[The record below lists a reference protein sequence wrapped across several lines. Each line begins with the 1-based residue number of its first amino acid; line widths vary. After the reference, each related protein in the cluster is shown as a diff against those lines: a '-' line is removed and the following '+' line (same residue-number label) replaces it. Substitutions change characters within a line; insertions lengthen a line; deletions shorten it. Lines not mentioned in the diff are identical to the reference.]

1 MTATQLVRCS
11 LLIGAILILHDA
23 ARAQSPSP
31 SGTATDQPLS
41 QTFDTPPAAPQTPQQ
56 ELDAT
61 RIASGYH
68 LELVAS
74 DPLIQDPIAMTFDAD
89 GRIWLCEMRGFM
101 PDIEG
106 QGEDEPVGVISVLE
120 DTNGDGVMDRSTVFL
135 DGLILPRGLCWTV
148 DGLLVCENGTIWFCR
163 DEDGD
168 FRCDSKSVVCNYNR
182 GNVEHSLN
190 GLMPALDNWIYN
202 AKEGLRLRRTGESWV
217 VGTNEARGQW
227 GITQDNHGH
236 LYYNVNASLIRAD
249 LVPCYSPNAQARNP
263 LVNVDLCPDQEVFPI
278 RPTPGINRGYLPNF
292 LRPDGSLINANSNC
306 GPVVYRGD
314 NLPAE
319 LLGNVFIPEPAG
331 NLIRRQVLI
340 EIDGK
345 KSSRNAY
352 VKQEFVAS
360 TDERF
365 RPVNMYNAPDG
376 TLYVVDMY
384 RGIIQHGAYMTP
396 YLRQQVLDREL
407 HKPIN
412 LGRIYR
418 VVHDS
423 TIARDPLAMSRLS
436 AHELVGHLSSPNGW
450 HRDMAQQLLVQR
462 RDQSIRN
469 RLEDLVLGGASPLGR
484 LHAVWTLE
492 GLNLL
497 DPEVLY
503 ELLSDSDPHVRSSSV
518 ALYRRFVDRENDDV
532 TLIQDL
538 AGVQDDPDSNV
549 RMQLVQTLGLVGTR
563 AADAIVEPMLRLAAS
578 DPEQLESVLA
588 GFVDREVEFLEAR
601 VSSPNWRL
609 AEPWREELLRAS
621 TGLLWRQR
629 QPLAI
634 LRLSHL
640 VSSLPTEREWQQ
652 IALLKGIQDPPPPV
666 RRRRR
671 FGTARP
677 RRRNRLPATVTL
689 PSAPEGLTALTNS
702 PSTQLASEA
711 RRFRKK
717 LIWPGKDGQPLPV
730 KKQLSPEHQS
740 LYDLGKQEYMQLCA
754 ACHHRSGYG
763 HAAKG
768 PPLLGSDWLENEQ
781 RLIRLVLHGI
791 RGPIAI
797 NDEPYNLDGRVSMPG
812 IQRTLDDEKIAGVLT
827 FVRREWN
834 EDSPAVDI
842 ETVARIRST
851 TATRTEQW
859 TEAELVTID

>member
-1 MTATQLVRCS
+1 MTAIQRIQCG
-11 LLIGAILILHDA
+11 LLIGAMLIPRQASH
-23 ARAQSPSP
+23 AQALSPSEAAKGP
-31 SGTATDQPLS
+31 PI
-41 QTFDTPPAAPQTPQQ
+41 QTFDTPPAPPQTPQQ

-61 RIASGYH
+61 LIAPGYRF
-68 LELVAS
+68 ELVAS
-74 DPLIQDPIAMTFDAD
+74 DPLIQDPVAMTFDAD

-120 DTNGDGVMDRSTVFL
+120 DTSGDGIMDQSTVFL
-135 DGLILPRGLCWTV
+135 DGLTLPRGLCWTM
-148 DGLLVCENGTIWFCR
+148 DGILVCENGTIWFCR

-168 FRCDSKSVVCNYNR
+168 FRCDSKSVVCNYNP

-202 AKEGLRLRRTGESWV
+202 AKEGVRLRRTGKSWV
-217 VGTNEARGQW
+217 VDTNEARGQW
-227 GITQDNHGH
+227 GITQDNHGYLH
-236 LYYNVNASLIRAD
+236 YNVNASLIRAD

-263 LVNVDLCPDQEVFPI
+263 LVNVDLCQDQEVFPI
-278 RPTPGINRGYLPNF
+278 RPTPGINRGYLPDF

-345 KSSRNAY
+345 KSSKNAY

-407 HKPIN
+407 QKPIN

-418 VVHDS
+418 VVHD
-423 TIARDPLAMSRLS
+423 TTVARDPIAMSRLS
-436 AHELVGHLSSPNGW
+436 SHELVGHLSSPNGW
-450 HRDMAQQLLVQR
+450 HRDTAQQLLVQR
-462 RDQSIRN
+462 QDQSIRH
-469 RLEDLVLGGASPLGR
+469 RLEDLALGGASPLGR

-518 ALYRRFVDRENDDV
+518 ALYRRFVDRENDDA

-549 RMQLVQTLGLVGTR
+549 RMQLVQTLGLVKTR
-563 AADAIVEPMLRLAAS
+563 AADAIVEPMLKRAAS

-621 TGLLWRQR
+621 TGLLWRQK

-640 VSSLPTEREWQQ
+640 ASSLSAEREWQQ
-652 IALLKGIQDPPPPV
+652 IALLEGIQDPSPPV
-666 RRRRR
+666 RRRRS
-671 FGTARP
+671 FGPARP

-689 PSAPEGLTALTNS
+689 PSAPEGLTELTNS
-702 PSTQLASEA
+702 PSTQLASA
-711 RRFRKK
+711 AQRFREK
-717 LIWPGKDGQPLPV
+717 LIWPGKDGQALPV
-730 KKQLSPEHQS
+730 RKPLSPEHQR
-740 LYDLGKQEYMQLCA
+740 LYEVGKQEYMQLCA

-768 PPLLGSDWLENEQ
+768 PPLLGSDWLENER

-791 RGPIAI
+791 RGPIVI
-797 NDEPYNLDGRVSMPG
+797 NDEPYNLDGRVGMPG

-842 ETVARIRST
+842 DTVAQIRST

-859 TEAELVTID
+859 TEAELMSID